1 MTKTMPSLNLDV
13 DQNTHSPIHSPK
25 QHSPAPSGSSSPVR
39 PTYSPITPVLGSTR
53 LATPPPPASNPPQ
66 QPQRLYTHSQPT
78 QTFISAPLPP
88 PETISL
94 DSNPD
99 ALALRSAISILQIQ
113 SRKATSDIQT
123 LQQIKE
129 RAVADP
135 AAFAEALTSGKIKT
149 TPDPLFGAPISR
161 GTSSDDESEDSNA
174 EPRKD
179 SNGDTTMS
187 DSRTLI
193 DSNGD
198 TTMTDSH
205 HAPNTQP
212 WPHLPKPQS
221 VVRTPP
227 INWSQYGIVGESLDK
242 LHADQVARPMEGSP
256 ARIGSDGQATPVEG
270 GRRHEGLGVAAP
282 YTPGRDK
289 IEKPKKKR

>member
-1 MTKTMPSLNLDV
+1 MAKTMPSLNLDV
-13 DQNTHSPIHSPK
+13 HQNGPSPAQSPNP
-25 QHSPAPSGSSSPVR
+25 HSPAPSGSSSPVR
-39 PTYSPITPVLGSTR
+39 PTYSPITPVLGAAR
-53 LATPPPPASNPPQ
+53 LATPPPPPSNPPQ
-66 QPQRLYTHSQPT
+66 QPQRIYAHSQPP
-78 QTFISAPLPP
+78 QTFIPAPLPP
-88 PETISL
+88 AETISL

-113 SRKATSDIQT
+113 SRKASSDIQT

-149 TPDPLFGAPISR
+149 TPDPLFGAPGSDEE
-161 GTSSDDESEDSNA
+161 SDDSDAAARRASNGDTA
-174 EPRKD
+174 MANSAPGVD
-179 SNGDTTMS
+179 SNGDTAMTGTE
-187 DSRTLI
+187 RG
-193 DSNGD
+193 SN
-198 TTMTDSH
+198 
-205 HAPNTQP
+205 NQP
-212 WPHLPKPQS
+212 WPHLPRPQS

-227 INWSQYGIVGESLDK
+227 INWTQYGIVEESLDK
-242 LHADQVARPMEGSP
+242 LHADQVARPMEGLP

-270 GRRHEGLGVAAP
+270 GKRHEGLGVAAP

>member
-1 MTKTMPSLNLDV
+1 MAKTMPSLNLDV
-13 DQNTHSPIHSPK
+13 DQNGHSPNQSPNHHSSA
-25 QHSPAPSGSSSPVR
+25 HSGSSSPVR
-39 PTYSPITPVLGSTR
+39 PTYSPITPVLGAAR

-66 QPQRLYTHSQPT
+66 QPQRIYTHSQPP
-78 QTFISAPLPP
+78 QTFIPAPLPP

-123 LQQIKE
+123 LQHIKE

-135 AAFAEALTSGKIKT
+135 TAFAEALTSGKIKT
-149 TPDPLFGAPISR
+149 TPDPLFSPSFSG
-161 GTSSDDESEDSNA
+161 GTSSDDDSDDSDA
-174 EPRKD
+174 KARRD
-179 SNGDTTMS
+179 SNGDTKMGN
-187 DSRTLI
+187 SRTLI

-198 TTMTDSH
+198 TAMTDTNQSST
-205 HAPNTQP
+205 NQP

-221 VVRTPP
+221 VVRSPP
-227 INWSQYGIVGESLDK
+227 INWTQYGIVGESLDK
-242 LHADQVARPMEGSP
+242 LHADQIARPMEGLP

-270 GRRHEGLGVAAP
+270 GKRHEGLGVAAP